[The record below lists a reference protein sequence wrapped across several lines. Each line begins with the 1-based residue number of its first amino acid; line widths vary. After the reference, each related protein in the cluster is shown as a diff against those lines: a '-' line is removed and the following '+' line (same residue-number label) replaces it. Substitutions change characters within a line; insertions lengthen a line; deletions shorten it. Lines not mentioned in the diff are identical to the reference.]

1 MNKEKKEKTQNIYVQ
16 IVKDFVKE
24 NAIIL
29 SLMLLAF
36 VSVSVLNFV
45 KISTTQT
52 VASFDLDG
60 FEIDQIADRTIIANK
75 TLPAD
80 ENNATSVQEGEKI
93 IKKGFPITEESMKKL
108 KKMSESPLYID
119 YRAFANN
126 ELYLLLLILGWFLL
140 VLFLT
145 PERKN
150 LFREN
155 LIQVLFFVFVYF
167 VVAFGMKIDILSS
180 PFSIPIIIPSSL
192 FIMLITILYGKTQS
206 IILSIVM
213 SLGVLNACDWALEP
227 FIYTLATSLCSVVI
241 VHKIEKR
248 IDLVFASIVLAL
260 YNIVILVLIIVIFN
274 ETFTNMGRSLVGVAV
289 NGFISGIL
297 TLGFL
302 TPLEMIL
309 NTASVFRLLDLSDLN
324 NPLMR
329 KMCVNA
335 SGTYNHSMM
344 VAQLAENACREI
356 GANPLLA
363 RVGAYYHDIGKI
375 EQPLYFV
382 ENQKGQNKHD
392 EINPTLSASVLKS
405 HVKKGIDKAKQLHLP
420 SSVIDIISEHHG
432 NSVMAY
438 FYNEAKEKDATL
450 SPEDFSYPGNPPST
464 KESAVVMLADT
475 VEAACRT
482 LENPSVPRLE
492 KFITNLVNGKVE
504 HNQLDN
510 CNLTFR
516 DITKIKESFVQV
528 LAGYY
533 HSRIQYP
540 DQKNENESE
549 EQNDV
554 SKENKKDEQKE
565 VQSDSVKENQ
575 KEEKK
580 EIKEKVES
588 KDKSEIKEKK
598 ETLEDKK
605 SEKNNNKSK

>member
-29 SLMLLAF
+29 SLMFLAF

-167 VVAFGMKIDILSS
+167 VVAFGMKLDILSS
-180 PFSIPIIIPSSL
+180 PFAIPIIIPSSL

-227 FIYTLATSLCSVVI
+227 FIYTFATSLCSVVI

-309 NTASVFRLLDLSDLN
+309 NTASVFRLMDLSDLN
-324 NPLMR
+324 NPLMQ
-329 KMCVNA
+329 KMRVNA
-335 SGTYNHSMM
+335 NGTNQHSLM

-356 GANPLLA
+356 GANALLA

-382 ENQKGQNKHD
+382 ENQQGENKHD
-392 EINPTLSASVLKS
+392 EINPTLSATVLKS
-405 HVKKGIDKAKQLHLP
+405 HVKKGVEKAKQLHLP
-420 SSVIDIISEHHG
+420 SSVIDIIAEHHG

-438 FYNEAKEKDATL
+438 FYNEAKEKDPTL
-450 SPEDFSYPGNPPST
+450 TPEDFSYPGNPPST

-492 KFITNLVNGKVE
+492 KFITTLINGKVE

-516 DITKIKESFVQV
+516 DVSKIKEAFVQV

-533 HSRIQYP
+533 HSRIRYP
-540 DQKNENESE
+540 DQKNVSEGENQKE
-549 EQNDV
+549 EQ
-554 SKENKKDEQKE
+554 KETQKDEQKE
-565 VQSDSVKENQ
+565 VQLDTVKENQ

-588 KDKSEIKEKK
+588 KEKK
-598 ETLEDKK
+598 EITEEKK
-605 SEKNNNKSK
+605 STKDNK

>member
-29 SLMLLAF
+29 SLMFLAF

-167 VVAFGMKIDILSS
+167 VVAFGMKLDILSS
-180 PFSIPIIIPSSL
+180 PFAIPIIIPSSL

-227 FIYTLATSLCSVVI
+227 FIYTFATSVPKS
-241 VHKIEKR
+241 
-248 IDLVFASIVLAL
+248 S
-260 YNIVILVLIIVIFN
+260 
-274 ETFTNMGRSLVGVAV
+274 
-289 NGFISGIL
+289 
-297 TLGFL
+297 
-302 TPLEMIL
+302 
-309 NTASVFRLLDLSDLN
+309 
-324 NPLMR
+324 
-329 KMCVNA
+329 KMC
-335 SGTYNHSMM
+335 
-344 VAQLAENACREI
+344 I
-356 GANPLLA
+356 
-363 RVGAYYHDIGKI
+363 
-375 EQPLYFV
+375 
-382 ENQKGQNKHD
+382 NQSCS
-392 EINPTLSASVLKS
+392 T
-405 HVKKGIDKAKQLHLP
+405 
-420 SSVIDIISEHHG
+420 
-432 NSVMAY
+432 NSI
-438 FYNEAKEKDATL
+438 L
-450 SPEDFSYPGNPPST
+450 
-464 KESAVVMLADT
+464 
-475 VEAACRT
+475 
-482 LENPSVPRLE
+482 
-492 KFITNLVNGKVE
+492 
-504 HNQLDN
+504 
-510 CNLTFR
+510 
-516 DITKIKESFVQV
+516 
-528 LAGYY
+528 
-533 HSRIQYP
+533 
-540 DQKNENESE
+540 
-549 EQNDV
+549 
-554 SKENKKDEQKE
+554 
-565 VQSDSVKENQ
+565 
-575 KEEKK
+575 
-580 EIKEKVES
+580 
-588 KDKSEIKEKK
+588 
-598 ETLEDKK
+598 
-605 SEKNNNKSK
+605 